1 MSFSGQNLYEQLK
14 RRKLIPLITLIEFY
28 ISYIIDDKE
37 LFFNLNDRFFSYN
50 RYCHENNTFLDED
63 IFDSIIELLNSYEIE
78 TLEDITR
85 GKAILPSDILLIID
99 EYV

>member
-1 MSFSGQNLYEQLK
+1 MNTPTNLIKGYRYLFYLQKNSTEKEIFRGNFVACYSETMVINTAETERNPNTLVSF
-14 RRKLIPLITLIEFY
+14 PLEWIN
-28 ISYIIDDKE
+28 K
-37 LFFNLNDRFFSYN
+37 
-50 RYCHENNTFLDED
+50 
-63 IFDSIIELLNSYEIE
+63 IE